1 MGSIG
6 APDRPAAGER
16 GGRREIGRASC
27 RESDWSSDVCSSD
40 LDTAERSAR
49 SAARAAA
56 GRPWPTAAA
65 SGRGAAEA
73 RPAEAEREASR
84 PQALSGQERWVRSA
98 RLTGR
103 PPESEEDAV
112 RSEERRVGKV
122 TGVQTCALPIST
134 PPNAAPVPPPVQ
146 PQAVPGQPQQLP
158 AEVRQKLDQL
168 RQNEK
173 RAGRRH

>member
-112 RSEERRVGKV
+112 KGRWMPKV
-122 TGVQTCALPIST
+122 VLALT
-134 PPNAAPVPPPVQ
+134 LVAAAIARAQDNPPP
-146 PQAVPGQPQQLP
+146 PP
-158 AEVRQKLDQL
+158 AATPVEEGERPLG
-168 RQNEK
+168 EEE
-173 RAGRRH
+173 